1 MVRKTRKHIKT
12 KRYNKKGGGK
22 KTNHRKSNKPTRA
35 KKRTSSKKRNS
46 PNNLLPTGLRTPTKN
61 NKSSPLNKIQ
71 VPLMSPGM
79 MVMSP
84 MITPANKATYGL
96 KHHSSPNG
104 PKEGNYNRM
113 IETYG
118 YRANGMY
125 ADENAPTV
133 VRSDPSHGNGVHA
146 GPGLLLNHHK
156 RIQKQKRRAAAARK
170 LRVDSSPAK
179 TESTVV
185 LSNRSRLPENLTL
198 NNFSTTSTVP
208 YSIASVPP
216 TEQYTPVKSSNVPRN
231 NNSNKGSVASV
242 ASTLLYTPVSNI
254 NNVPRNYNN
263 NNK

>member
-22 KTNHRKSNKPTRA
+22 KPTPRKSNISTRA
-35 KKRTSSKKRNS
+35 KKRNSSKKRNS

-61 NKSSPLNKIQ
+61 NKSSPLNKLP
-71 VPLMSPGM
+71 VSLMSPGM

-118 YRANGMY
+118 YRPNGIY

-133 VRSDPSHGNGVHA
+133 VRSVPSHGNGVQA
-146 GPGLLLNHHK
+146 GPGLLLNHYK
-156 RIQKQKRRAAAARK
+156 RIQKQKQRAAAARK
-170 LRVDSSPAK
+170 LKVDSSPAK

-185 LSNRSRLPENLTL
+185 LSNISRLPENLAL
-198 NNFSTTSTVP
+198 NNISTTSTVP

-231 NNSNKGSVASV
+231 NNSNKGSVAS
-242 ASTLLYTPVSNI
+242 TLLYTPVSNI